1 MARKPS
7 PDTIRYYK
15 IELPNGKRVYSYS
28 AEKLQ
33 QELSALLVGQ
43 RIRGLYVCLY
53 GYHNSLHSR
62 TNVIDMS
69 YLGGGGAFLVFENT
83 TLELEIQ
90 AIGMI
95 KYRYFPSSAVTITEI
110 ANQEPDNLWTYYFS
124 LADHDVT
131 FDYQNSRVD
140 SVAVKGAN
148 CWAFPQPEF
157 DECIAEEAEEKGDL
171 PTEIDIATDNCLLR
185 YYADII
191 EYYWVVIEAPPEPPE
206 C

>member
-7 PDTIRYYK
+7 PDTIRYYR
-15 IELPNGKRVYSYS
+15 IELPNGKKVYSYS

-69 YLGGGGAFLVFENT
+69 YLGGGGALLVFENT

-110 ANQEPDNLWTYYFS
+110 ANQEPDNLWNYYFS
-124 LADHDVT
+124 LADHDRT
-131 FDYQNSRVD
+131 FDYQNSRIN

-148 CWAFPQPEF
+148 YWAFPQPEF
-157 DECIAEEAEEKGDL
+157 DERIAEKAEERGDL
-171 PTEIDIATDNCLLR
+171 PTEIDIATDSCLLR
-185 YYADII
+185 YYAAII
-191 EYYWVVIEAPPEPPE
+191 EYYWVVMEAPPANPV
-206 C
+206 

>member
-7 PDTIRYYK
+7 PDPIRYYR
-15 IELPNGKRVYSYS
+15 IELPDNKKVWSYS

-33 QELSALLVGQ
+33 KELNALLVGQ

-53 GYHNSLHSR
+53 GYHHSLHSR

-69 YLGGGGAFLVFENT
+69 YLGGGGALLVFEKT

-90 AIGMI
+90 AVGMI

-110 ANQEPDNLWTYYFS
+110 ANQEPDNMWNYYFC
-124 LADHDVT
+124 LADHDIT
-131 FDYQNSRVD
+131 FDYRNSRIN

-148 CWAFPQPEF
+148 CWAFPQSEF
-157 DECIAEEAEEKGDL
+157 DDRIAEEAEERGDL

-185 YYADII
+185 YYAGII
-191 EYYWVVIEAPPEPPE
+191 EYYWVVIEAPPANPE
-206 C
+206 